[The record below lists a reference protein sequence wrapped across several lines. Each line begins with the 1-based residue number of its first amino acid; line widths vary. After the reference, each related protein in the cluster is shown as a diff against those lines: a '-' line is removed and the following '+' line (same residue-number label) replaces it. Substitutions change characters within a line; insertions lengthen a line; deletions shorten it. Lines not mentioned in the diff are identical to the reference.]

1 MMGVGVGSDGLD
13 DGANE
18 LLVAWV
24 VHVVVMSEVTGFF
37 FFGSRVVLR
46 MHDNGVT
53 RGAAE
58 ISLVM
63 AFGVGE
69 IELGRSGAYRAIH
82 RWSIGKEWEN
92 CCVIYVS
99 LKMPNEVTI
108 RVSPEV
114 AATPELL
121 RKEVERV
128 LGGRGMHQPEE
139 IIGVHVRR
147 RSIDARGRTPV
158 VQLQVQVFGEGEQA
172 EWEQVQRAVYESEA
186 VFLPEY
192 PDVREAQEVHIVGA
206 GPAGLFAALR
216 LLEQGVKPVV
226 WERGKNVR
234 ERIADLKGINVD
246 HVVNPDSNYCFGEG
260 GAGTY
265 SDGKLYTRAKKRGN
279 VRRILELLVGFGAV
293 PEILVEAHPHIGT
306 NKLPKIIAAM
316 RECILEHGGEIN
328 FGHRVVDVVLEGD
341 GDSRRIAGLEV
352 MKIDDAPVRNIP
364 AKHVI
369 LATGHSA
376 RDIFE
381 LLVRREIAVEAKP
394 LAIGVRVEHPQAL
407 IDSIQYSCESRGE
420 YLPAAPYSVV
430 HQVEGRGVYSFCMCP
445 GGVVAPCA
453 TKPGEIVTNGW
464 SSSRRARSTANSGIV
479 VELELAD
486 FEAYQAEH
494 GPLAAMAFQ
503 ADIERKAWEAGGRTQ
518 TAPAQRL
525 VDFVEGRV
533 SKDLPK
539 TSYSPGLRSVDLAEV
554 LPGFIVERLREGFV
568 AFDKK
573 MKGFLT
579 NEAVVHAPETRTS
592 SPVRIPRDEERLVH
606 PQVSGLYPCGEG
618 AGYAGGIISAAMDGE
633 RVAEAVVRSVRGE

>member
-1 MMGVGVGSDGLD
+1 
-13 DGANE
+13 
-18 LLVAWV
+18 
-24 VHVVVMSEVTGFF
+24 
-37 FFGSRVVLR
+37 
-46 MHDNGVT
+46 
-53 RGAAE
+53 
-58 ISLVM
+58 
-63 AFGVGE
+63 
-69 IELGRSGAYRAIH
+69 
-82 RWSIGKEWEN
+82 
-92 CCVIYVS
+92 
-99 LKMPNEVTI
+99 MPNELTL
-108 RVSPEV
+108 RVSPEI

-128 LGGRGMHQPEE
+128 LGGEGTHQPEKRKE
-139 IIGVHVRR
+139 TETILGIHVRK

-158 VQLQVQVFGEGEQA
+158 MQLQVQVFGEGEQA
-172 EWEQVQRAVYESEA
+172 EREAVQRALTEPETVY
-186 VFLPEY
+186 LPDY
-192 PDVREAQEVHIVGA
+192 PDVRQAEEVHIIGA
-206 GPAGLFAALR
+206 GPAGLFAALKVI
-216 LLEQGVKPVV
+216 EQGLKPVV
-226 WERGKNVR
+226 WERGKDVR
-234 ERIADLKGINVD
+234 ERVKDLKGINVH

-265 SDGKLYTRAKKRGN
+265 SDGKLYTRSKKRGD
-279 VRRILELLVGFGAV
+279 VQRILELLVGFGAV

-316 RECILEHGGEIN
+316 RECILSHGGEVN
-328 FGHRVVDVVLEGD
+328 FGHRVVDLVLEGD
-341 GDSRRIAGLEV
+341 GASRCIAGLEV

-407 IDSIQYSCESRGE
+407 IDSIQYSCESRGD

-430 HQVEGRGVYSFCMCP
+430 HQVGGRGVYSFCMCP

-486 FEAYQAEH
+486 FKDYEEEH

-503 ADIERKAWEAGGRTQ
+503 AEIERKAWEAGGRTQ

-554 LPGFIVERLREGFV
+554 LPDFIVQRLREGFV
-568 AFDKK
+568 AFDRK

-606 PQVSGLYPCGEG
+606 PEIDGLYPCGEG

>member
-1 MMGVGVGSDGLD
+1 M
-13 DGANE
+13 
-18 LLVAWV
+18 
-24 VHVVVMSEVTGFF
+24 
-37 FFGSRVVLR
+37 
-46 MHDNGVT
+46 
-53 RGAAE
+53 
-58 ISLVM
+58 
-63 AFGVGE
+63 
-69 IELGRSGAYRAIH
+69 
-82 RWSIGKEWEN
+82 
-92 CCVIYVS
+92 
-99 LKMPNEVTI
+99 
-108 RVSPEV
+108 
-114 AATPELL
+114 
-121 RKEVERV
+121 
-128 LGGRGMHQPEE
+128 
-139 IIGVHVRR
+139 
-147 RSIDARGRTPV
+147 
-158 VQLQVQVFGEGEQA
+158 QLQVQVFGEGEQA
-172 EWEQVQRAVYESEA
+172 EWEQVQRALTEPEA
-186 VFLPEY
+186 VYLPEY
-192 PDVREAQEVHIVGA
+192 PDVRQAEEVHIIGA
-206 GPAGLFAALR
+206 GPAGLFAALKVI
-216 LLEQGVKPVV
+216 EQGLKPVV
-226 WERGKNVR
+226 WERGKDVM
-234 ERIADLKGINVD
+234 ERVKDLKGINVH

-265 SDGKLYTRAKKRGN
+265 SDGKLYTRSKKRGD
-279 VRRILELLVGFGAV
+279 VQRILELLVGFGAV

-316 RECILEHGGEIN
+316 RECILSHGGEVH
-328 FGHRVVDVVLEGD
+328 FGHRVVDLVLEGD
-341 GDSRRIAGLEV
+341 GGYRCIAGLEV
-352 MKIDDAPVRNIP
+352 MRIDDAPVRKVP

-430 HQVEGRGVYSFCMCP
+430 HQVGGRGVYSFCMCP

-486 FEAYQAEH
+486 FKDYEEEH

-503 ADIERKAWEAGGRTQ
+503 AEIERKAWEAGGRTQ

-554 LPGFIVERLREGFV
+554 LPDFIVQRLREGFV
-568 AFDKK
+568 AFDRK

-592 SPVRIPRDEERLVH
+592 SPVRIPRDEEWLVH
-606 PQVSGLYPCGEG
+606 PEIEGLYPCGEG

-633 RVAEAVVRSVRGE
+633 RVAEAVVRSVRGV